1 MKTVAEKILTARSE
15 MNMTQDELAEKVD
28 VSRRS
33 IAAYERGESV
43 PRKSTILKLGKVL
56 NVSTKYLSDDSCDD
70 PLADINKDSYYA
82 EAMEKYGLR
91 GVRDMQT
98 VLEEGKAF
106 LAGGSI
112 SQEQKDAFFDA
123 LAEVYYATKAE
134 AKKKFGRKN

>member
-1 MKTVAEKILTARSE
+1 MKTVAEKILSARSE
-15 MNMTQDELAEKVD
+15 MKMTQDELAEKVD

-33 IAAYERGESV
+33 IAAYERGESI
-43 PRKSTILKLGKVL
+43 PRKSTILKLGKAL
-56 NVSTKYLSDDSCDD
+56 NVSTKYLSDDNCDD
-70 PLADINKDSYYA
+70 PLAEINKDSYYA
-82 EAMEKYGLR
+82 EAMAKYGLR

-123 LAEVYYATKAE
+123 LAEVYYATKVE

>member
-1 MKTVAEKILTARSE
+1 MKTVAEKILPARSE

-43 PRKSTILKLGKVL
+43 PRKSTILKLGKAL
-56 NVSTKYLSDDSCDD
+56 NVSTKYLSDDNCDD
-70 PLADINKDSYYA
+70 PLAEINKDSYYA
-82 EAMEKYGLR
+82 EAMAKYGLR

-112 SQEQKDAFFDA
+112 SQEQKDAFVDA
-123 LAEVYYATKAE
+123 LAEVYYATKVE

>member
-1 MKTVAEKILTARSE
+1 MA
-15 MNMTQDELAEKVD
+15 
-28 VSRRS
+28 
-33 IAAYERGESV
+33 
-43 PRKSTILKLGKVL
+43 
-56 NVSTKYLSDDSCDD
+56 
-70 PLADINKDSYYA
+70 
-82 EAMEKYGLR
+82 KYGLR

-123 LAEVYYATKAE
+123 LAEVYYATKVE